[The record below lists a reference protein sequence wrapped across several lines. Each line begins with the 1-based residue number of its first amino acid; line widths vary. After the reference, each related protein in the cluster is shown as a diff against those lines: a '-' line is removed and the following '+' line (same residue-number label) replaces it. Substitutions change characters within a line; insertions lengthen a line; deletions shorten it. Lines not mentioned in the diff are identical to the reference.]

1 MKPTTVM
8 ISAMLSAMVK
18 IAVAVAI
25 LSFDPIGYERLFWS
39 VVVATSCIFEM
50 NVLDY
55 VNKHQG

>member
-1 MKPTTVM
+1 M

-18 IAVAVAI
+18 IAVSVAI